1 MCAESV
7 IMNCFNGEEYLSEA
21 LDSVLEQTYDNWEL
35 VFWDNLSTDRSSN
48 IFHSIDDSRF
58 YYFLAE
64 DHTNL
69 GQARAEAWNKAKG
82 EFVAILDVDDIWLPD
97 KLNFQVKYMKD
108 YDVIG
113 SKCVYFGDSNGI
125 PNIPINNISDFNFLL
140 YNPIIN
146 SSCLLKKK
154 LCYWEGNFN
163 IEDYNLWLH
172 LWIKNKKFFNVPKI
186 LVKHRI
192 HKNSFFNNDNGKYVQ
207 ELKQKYKKI
216 ILDLK
221 KKSKLYK

>member
-1 MCAESV
+1 MDEPLVSV

-82 EFVAILDVDDIWLPD
+82 EFVAILDVDDIWLPT
-97 KLNFQVKYMKD
+97 KLEKQLKLFRDPSVGM
-108 YDVIG
+108 VISDTFFFTENRKWKLYG
-113 SKCVYFGDSNGI
+113 K
-125 PNIPINNISDFNFLL
+125 NIPASG
-140 YNPIIN
+140 Y
-146 SSCLLKKK
+146 
-154 LCYWEGNFN
+154 
-163 IEDYNLWLH
+163 
-172 LWIKNKKFFNVPKI
+172 V
-186 LVKHRI
+186 
-192 HKNSFFNNDNGKYVQ
+192 FNNLLADYFVSLETLVLRKYQ
-207 ELKQKYKKI
+207 NILRIKFIFMRI
-216 ILDLK
+216 I
-221 KKSKLYK
+221 